1 MTLMH
6 LQVDAEV
13 HVSGANQKNH
23 EFPKV
28 LNSNYEVQEKESVDV
43 HPIMSRMSQESSK
56 EEVKERTF
64 VPNHFVTMPCSSI
77 FLQDTEPSG
86 DGVGLEMD
94 HQVMM
99 Q

>member
-43 HPIMSRMSQESSK
+43 QNPIISRMSQESYCSSQ

-64 VPNHFVTMPCSSI
+64 CCC
-77 FLQDTEPSG
+77 LQE
-86 DGVGLEMD
+86 
-94 HQVMM
+94 QN
-99 Q
+99 

>member
-1 MTLMH
+1 MTLIH

-13 HVSGANQKNH
+13 HVAGANQKNH
-23 EFPKV
+23 KFPKV
-28 LNSNYEVQEKESVDV
+28 VQEKESVDV
-43 HPIMSRMSQESSK
+43 QNPIMSRMSQESSK